1 MKKKNHKGIV
11 MIEVVIV
18 VSILGIVTV
27 GLIFANIIYL
37 KTASF
42 TLASTKA
49 TLLAQEGVEAV
60 KYIRSGGW
68 DTKIGTLTSGATYYL
83 SFSTSTMWSSTTTE
97 EVIDGRFLRSF
108 VIEDV
113 DRDADDDIAQTGTN
127 DPDTKSLTVSVSW
140 PGATGTTT
148 KQIETYIT
156 NFIE

>member
-1 MKKKNHKGIV
+1 MKTMRQKGIV

-18 VSILGIVTV
+18 VSILGVVTV

-68 DTKIGTLTSGATYYL
+68 DTKIGALTSGETYYL

-97 EVIDGRFLRSF
+97 EVIDGRFFRSF

-113 DRDADDDIAQTGTN
+113 DRDADDDIASVGTN
-127 DPDTKSLTVSVSW
+127 DPYTKNLTVSVSW